1 MQTISPPDPMRWSWA
16 AVPGRSVDAGLRELT
31 AAMAFEGATDEATF
45 ADLVE
50 EVLVAGLEPVAV
62 VARDHLR
69 SHESEAA
76 AEAVEGAGACLVGA
90 AAVEPAPID
99 GMISKV
105 EGAKPS
111 AAAWRKGAVDAAFG
125 SALHDVT
132 PGEIAG

>member
-1 MQTISPPDPMRWSWA
+1 M
-16 AVPGRSVDAGLRELT
+16 PG
-31 AAMAFEGATDEATF
+31 
-45 ADLVE
+45 
-50 EVLVAGLEPVAV
+50 
-62 VARDHLR
+62 
-69 SHESEAA
+69 
-76 AEAVEGAGACLVGA
+76 GA

-111 AAAWRKGAVDAAFG
+111 AAAARRKGAVDAAFG